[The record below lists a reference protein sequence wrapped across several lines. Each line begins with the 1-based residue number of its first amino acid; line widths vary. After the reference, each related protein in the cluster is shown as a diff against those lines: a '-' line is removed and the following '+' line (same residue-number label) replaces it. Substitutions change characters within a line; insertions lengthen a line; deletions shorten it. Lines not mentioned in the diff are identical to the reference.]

1 MLDPQDYSSAWD
13 HVIAWSIYLLAATTI
28 CFALWR
34 LTRRWL
40 HELRYLLLALVAVL
54 LYMPAPVPG
63 HAVLAP
69 ALIFLLLGGVT
80 GNADVLAPVLVRLSL
95 GGVLAI
101 LLVLVTSA
109 LWRWHRRSRA

>member
-1 MLDPQDYSSAWD
+1 MLDLQDYSNAWD
-13 HVIAWSIYLLAATTI
+13 HLVAWSIYLLSAFVI

-40 HELRYLLLALVAVL
+40 HELRYLLLALLAVVL
-54 LYMPAPVPG
+54 FMPMPVPG

-69 ALIFLLLGGVT
+69 ALIFLLLGAVT
-80 GNADVLAPVLVRLSL
+80 GGTEAIAQVLVRLSV

-101 LLVLVTSA
+101 LLVLISSA
-109 LWRWHRRSRA
+109 LWRWRRRARQ